1 MNSDQVCR
9 RLRQNGLRFHLS
21 LQKARSSLSQT
32 NIQCSVTHQ
41 VAMPAWASK
50 CLKQSILRSL
60 RLSLLRVLGPQPS
73 QRLRGCLQLITSQMN
88 REKRQHQVETI
99 RVTAQQYEIVFVAE
113 RRKPRFAR
121 VAQVPSPSRL
131 IC

>member
-21 LQKARSSLSQT
+21 LQKARSFLSQT

-50 CLKQSILRSL
+50 CLKQRILWSL
-60 RLSLLRVLGPQPS
+60 RLSLRVLGPQPS
-73 QRLRGCLQLITSQMN
+73 QRLRGRLQLIASQMN

-131 IC
+131 IR